1 MKKSDE
7 VIKNPRPEKTYST
20 KSWLFKYNKA
30 VGRGNL
36 FINAIHCKSVCA
48 YFWSSVW
55 NICMGSLALLI
66 AYLVLTAL
74 GGAVMKLSFLA
85 SIPALSGLHVSLL
98 FIPGIL
104 SILVFLIYVFIVIFG
119 FTVITDLFKKLSTKR
134 TEPKQFDEN
143 GEEIVKHKEPNIFIE
158 WLKAKK
164 NKHCPIIHFEDP
176 DDSNKNQ

>member
-1 MKKSDE
+1 MKKTDE
-7 VIKNPRPEKTYST
+7 VIKNTRPEKTYST

-30 VGRGNL
+30 VGSGNL

-48 YFWSSVW
+48 YFWSSIW

-74 GGAVMKLSFLA
+74 GGAVMKLSFLS

-104 SILVFLIYVFIVIFG
+104 AIALFLAWACLVIFG
-119 FTVITDLFKKLSTKR
+119 VAAIEDLFKNFIDNRS
-134 TEPKQFDEN
+134 EPKQFDEN

-164 NKHCPIIHFEDP
+164 NKHCPLIHFEDP
-176 DDSNKNQ
+176 NKSDKN

>member
-7 VIKNPRPEKTYST
+7 VIKNTRQEKTYST
-20 KSWLFKYNKA
+20 KSWLFKYNKS
-30 VGRGNL
+30 VGSSNL
-36 FINAIHCKSVCA
+36 FINAIRCKSVCA
-48 YFWSSVW
+48 YFWSSIW
-55 NICMGSLALLI
+55 NICMGLIALLI

-74 GGAVMKLSFLA
+74 GGAVMKLSFIA

-104 SILVFLIYVFIVIFG
+104 SIVAFLIYVVIIIFG
-119 FTVITDLFKKLSTKR
+119 FSVITDLFKNFIDNRS
-134 TEPKQFDEN
+134 EPKQFDEN

-164 NKHCPIIHFEDP
+164 NKHCPLIHFEDP
-176 DDSNKNQ
+176 DKSDKN

>member
-7 VIKNPRPEKTYST
+7 VIKNTRPEKTYST

-30 VGRGNL
+30 VGSCDV
-36 FINAIHCKSVCA
+36 FINAIHCQSVCA
-48 YFWSSVW
+48 YFWSSIW

-66 AYLVLTAL
+66 VFLVLTSV
-74 GGAVMKLSFLA
+74 GGAIMQLSSLS
-85 SIPALSGLHVSLL
+85 SIPALSGLPWYFL
-98 FIPGIL
+98 FIPGGLFI
-104 SILVFLIYVFIVIFG
+104 VAFLICACIVIFCG
-119 FTVITDLFKKLSTKR
+119 AVITDFIKDLFTKR
-134 TEPKQFDEN
+134 NEPKQFDEN